1 MRRER
6 LFPGRDAPAD
16 GADPDLAPRIREM
29 ARGAHEPPEAEA
41 AHASRISHRDGF
53 RPGSRAGGPEPR
65 EWMAREADSML
76 LRMSESAAAMEGPKA
91 IGSDEQGFRAVL
103 RLLAAAHPKGARI
116 LDAPAGR
123 GALTWRL
130 RDAGYDVAACDIA
143 PEAFEVEGISCD
155 WGDLNDALPYPDASF
170 DAVVSCNGV
179 HRVFAL
185 GRCISEYA
193 RVLRPGGSLY
203 VTLPNYTKIGRRLR
217 FLFRGLNSTNQAR
230 SGAVIDDA
238 EANFRR
244 DLGLPQLLFALQA
257 SKLTLRRLEGARTR
271 RSRVIAHLPLLL
283 LLRLGGLFVPS
294 EVRRRY
300 FLRETNS
307 FPALFSDFLVLEAR
321 KE

>member
-1 MRRER
+1 MHVYHTEPVPDGRSDPTHLLEAFRRVE
-6 LFPGRDAPAD
+6 PA
-16 GADPDLAPRIREM
+16 
-29 ARGAHEPPEAEA
+29 
-41 AHASRISHRDGF
+41 
-53 RPGSRAGGPEPR
+53 
-65 EWMAREADSML
+65 EWWAREPDTML
-76 LRMSESAAAMEGPKA
+76 RRMSEPSATPTHAPKP
-91 IGSDEQGFRAVL
+91 IGSDEQGLRAVL
-103 RLLAAAHPKGARI
+103 RLLGATRPRGARI

-143 PEAFEVEGISCD
+143 PDSFEVEGISCE
-155 WGDLNDALPYPDASF
+155 WSDLNDALPYPDASF

-185 GRCISEYA
+185 GRCVSEYA
-193 RVLRPGGSLY
+193 RVLRPGGSLI
-203 VTLPNYTKIGRRLR
+203 VTLPNYTKLGRRLR

-230 SGAVIDDA
+230 SGAVAQDA
-238 EANFRR
+238 EGRFRQ
-244 DLGLPQLLFALQA
+244 DLGLPQLLCAVQA

-283 LLRLGGLFVPS
+283 LVRFGALFVPR
-294 EVRRRY
+294 EVKRRY

-321 KE
+321 KD